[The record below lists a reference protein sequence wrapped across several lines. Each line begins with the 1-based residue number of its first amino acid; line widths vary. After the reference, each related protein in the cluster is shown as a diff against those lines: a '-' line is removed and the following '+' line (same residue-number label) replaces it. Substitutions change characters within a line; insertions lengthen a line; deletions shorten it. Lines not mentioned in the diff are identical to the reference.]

1 MQGELLPK
9 IPEPMME
16 LMKLKDADIA
26 DLLDAETLGGCIN
39 VAPSSFFSCLEI
51 HTTG

>member
-1 MQGELLPK
+1 
-9 IPEPMME
+9 ME

-26 DLLDAETLGGCIN
+26 DPLEIFGGRIN

-51 HTTG
+51 RTTS